1 MAPKTTKKT
10 TSTSSVG
17 KNISSLSTKA
27 VQTAVG
33 AKSDGIYGPQ
43 TTASVKAFQTANGLK
58 ADGIVG
64 PLTQAAI
71 TKASGGGSSGGSSN
85 ISADGKALV
94 PKVNA
99 GSGSGTG
106 SSSAI
111 IKNQSNI
118 VQTTSNL
125 GVKDNKNG
133 AKLDE
138 TMKLYTGQTAPTG
151 VYGTP
156 VKDNAGNVIGTEQFD
171 ANTGKPLANPNAKTE
186 DVAGDIQTKD
196 GGKYSMTAPEG
207 FNYQLPTPANG
218 GKYVYDKSGR
228 AYLQDKTGA
237 VTSDPTADA
246 EYNKMKTANK
256 DIADREAMYES
267 YKVGLD
273 EAHVALID
281 GIKQQ
286 AQMLKAKTEELN
298 KRTLGLKK
306 VMGYRTGSTEY
317 TPEIGLGIL
326 KAEEQEGMARIDEID
341 ANMRLAIAQATSARN
356 EKNFA
361 LLEKRISTID
371 ALKKAKEESVQTIY
385 KNYADQVKNVNDQL
399 KAIATEERA
408 KKDQSIQEIT
418 TAAPALVMMFDS
430 LKNDAE
436 KKLWLEKMM
445 AKTGLDA
452 SVIIGAL
459 EKSRLDVEN
468 KQSIL
473 DKRENPTE
481 RAASTKKQQDND
493 IAKVI
498 LGFRDVIKK
507 NNWAGIDPTQYKQVA
522 DIIQNKYGA
531 AAVLELEKAIKDAQL
546 VIDDGSGI

>member
-1 MAPKTTKKT
+1 MGATTKKT
-10 TSTSSVG
+10 STSSSKSTTTSSVG

-43 TTASVKAFQTANGLK
+43 TTSAVKAFQTANGLK

-71 TKASGGGSSGGSSN
+71 NKASSGSGGVTSN
-85 ISADGKALV
+85 ISSDGKALV
-94 PKVNA
+94 SN
-99 GSGSGTG
+99 TG
-106 SSSAI
+106 SSNSI
-111 IKNQSNI
+111 INNQKNI
-118 VQTTSNL
+118 VQTTSNV
-125 GVKDNKNG
+125 GAKDNKNAG
-133 AKLDE
+133 KLDE
-138 TMKLYTGQTAPTG
+138 TIKLYSGQSPSTG
-151 VYGTP
+151 VYGEE
-156 VKDNAGNVIGTEQFD
+156 VKDNMGNVIGTEKFD
-171 ANTGKPLANPNAKTE
+171 AKTGKPLKDPKAKTE
-186 DVAGDIQTKD
+186 DVAGDVQDKN
-196 GGKYSMTAPEG
+196 GGKYSTTAPED

-218 GKYVYDKSGR
+218 SKYVYDKSGK

-246 EYNKMKTANK
+246 EYNKMKSANK
-256 DIADREAMYES
+256 EIADREAIYDN

-286 AQMLKAKTEELN
+286 AQLLKTKTEELN

-341 ANMRLAIAQATSARN
+341 ANMRIAIAQASSA
-356 EKNFA
+356 KNDKDFA
-361 LLEKRISTID
+361 LLEKRMNTMDS
-371 ALKKAKEESVQTIY
+371 LKKAKEESIQNIY
-385 KNYADQVKNVNDQL
+385 KNYADQVKSVNDQL
-399 KAIATEERA
+399 KTIATEERA
-408 KKDQSIQEIT
+408 KKDQSMQEIT
-418 TAAPALVMMFDS
+418 TAAPALVKMFDS
-430 LKNDAE
+430 LKTDAE

-445 AKTGLDA
+445 EKTGLDA

-473 DKRENPTE
+473 DKRETPTE
-481 RAASTKKQQDND
+481 KQASVKKQQDDD
-493 IAKVI
+493 IAKVV

-507 NNWAGIDPTQYKQVA
+507 NNWAGIDPTQYQQVA
-522 DIIQNKYGA
+522 DIIQKKYGA
-531 AAVLELEKAIKDAQL
+531 AAVLELEKAIKDAKMI
-546 VIDDGSGI
+546 IDDGSGV